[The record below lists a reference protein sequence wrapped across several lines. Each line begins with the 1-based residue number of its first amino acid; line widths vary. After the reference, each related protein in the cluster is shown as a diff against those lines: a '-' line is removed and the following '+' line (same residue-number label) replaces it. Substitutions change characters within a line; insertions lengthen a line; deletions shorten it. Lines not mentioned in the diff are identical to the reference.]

1 MLNAYYYAG
10 FGRKCI
16 YMYVFTSKASTRV
29 GFSLISVYWTSRGH
43 QKRYFTEATLIN
55 DVSCLMR
62 KCHFIISNTVFKE
75 NVGVP
80 MGLAH
85 FRSA

>member
-10 FGRKCI
+10 FGRKYL

-29 GFSLISVYWTSRGH
+29 GFSSRSVYWAPKGR
-43 QKRYFTEATLIN
+43 QKIYFTEATLIN
-55 DVSCLMR
+55 DVSCFMR

-75 NVGVP
+75 NVGIP
-80 MGLAH
+80 MGLAQ

>member
-55 DVSCLMR
+55 DVCLMR

-75 NVGVP
+75 NIGVP